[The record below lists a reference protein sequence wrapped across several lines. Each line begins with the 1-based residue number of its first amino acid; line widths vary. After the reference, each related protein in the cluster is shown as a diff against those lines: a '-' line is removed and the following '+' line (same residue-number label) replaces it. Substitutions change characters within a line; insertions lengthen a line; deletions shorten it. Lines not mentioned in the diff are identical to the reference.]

1 MKESLLFDEE
11 RKRKE
16 AMDNSDW
23 LLNHTFLMEVLE
35 GWRAI
40 SDTTI
45 PRIQQFMPKKRRL
58 ATHSPGTKV
67 D

>member
-23 LLNHTFLMEVLE
+23 LLLHLLD
-35 GWRAI
+35 GSLRG
-40 SDTTI
+40 
-45 PRIQQFMPKKRRL
+45 L
-58 ATHSPGTKV
+58 ASNI
-67 D
+67 